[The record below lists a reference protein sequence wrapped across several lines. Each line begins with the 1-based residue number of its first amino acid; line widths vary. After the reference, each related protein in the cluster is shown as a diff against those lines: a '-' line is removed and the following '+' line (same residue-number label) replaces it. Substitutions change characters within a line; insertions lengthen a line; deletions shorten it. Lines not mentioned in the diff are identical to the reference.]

1 MKYVLMILC
10 ASLFSVLAAA
20 ADANQGV
27 DASHETPTTSGGA
40 GTSPSAAPGCCL
52 CDGTCQPTLA
62 MAGKGVTNNNEMHPS
77 GAPVQMPSTKGTTEV
92 K

>member
-62 MAGKGVTNNNEMHPS
+62 MAGKKVSDPSLILPPGSTLAQPTTNQS
-77 GAPVQMPSTKGTTEV
+77 KSV